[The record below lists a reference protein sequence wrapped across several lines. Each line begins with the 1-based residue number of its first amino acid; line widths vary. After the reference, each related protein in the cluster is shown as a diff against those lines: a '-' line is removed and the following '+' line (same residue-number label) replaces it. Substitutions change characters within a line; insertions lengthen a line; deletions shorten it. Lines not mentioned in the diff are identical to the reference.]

1 MQKETESVTHTLEK
15 KSTEGV
21 SEGARMLAQ

>member
-1 MQKETESVTHTLEK
+1 MQKKTESVTHTQEK

-21 SEGARMLAQ
+21 SAGAWMLAQ